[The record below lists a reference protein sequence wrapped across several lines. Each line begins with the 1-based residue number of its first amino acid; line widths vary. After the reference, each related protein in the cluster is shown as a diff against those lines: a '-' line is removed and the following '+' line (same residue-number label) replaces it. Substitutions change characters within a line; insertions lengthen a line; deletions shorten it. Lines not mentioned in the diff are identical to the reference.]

1 MKRIAKLILSAA
13 VLALASVNSSTAMSD
28 IATFAG
34 PALPTT
40 GTRATTQT
48 IGVPEGLAADGA
60 GGFYVSSSTQ
70 NRIYHVDA
78 GGALTVIAGNG
89 SSGSGG
95 DGGPAIS
102 AQFNYIHGLA
112 TDRAGNLYVAD
123 TSNSRIRKISP
134 AGIVTTFAGTG
145 SWGDAGDG
153 GPAASAQLAGPRGI
167 EVDESGNVLIADSG
181 NNRIRKVSLSGI
193 ITTVAGNGKAGLAGD
208 GGAATGA
215 QLNYPVGVALDASGN
230 IFIVDRSNNRIR
242 KVSAAGIITTLTG
255 GASGFSGDGGPATS
269 ARISDPRGIAADAN
283 GNVFV
288 SDSGNN
294 RIRMITA
301 AGNIVTIAGGSPGFS
316 GDGGPASSAQLA
328 LPIDLATDGLGN
340 LFIAE
345 RGNYRV
351 RRINA
356 GGIIESVAGTSDD
369 GGSALAAQL
378 DFPNAIAT
386 DASGNLYIADT
397 DIQRIRKVT
406 PAGVITS
413 VAGSGAAGFGGDGGP
428 ALSAQLNYPA
438 GVAADAAGN
447 IFIADTRNH
456 RVRRVTPAGTIAT
469 VAGTGSGGFSG
480 DGGRAS
486 AAQLNGPRGVFV
498 DAAGNLFIA
507 DTDNQRIRKVT
518 PAGTISTVAGA
529 GTAGFSGD
537 GGAALVAQLRNPVS
551 VAVDRSGTLYISDS
565 DNNRIR
571 KVSADG
577 LIHTA
582 VGNGTAGFS
591 GDKGPAASAELTYP
605 NQIAVD
611 GLGNLFIAD
620 TGNGRIRQVTAD
632 GIIQSLAGN
641 GQYGFSGDNGPATS
655 AVLALPYGVA
665 LDGLNTLLIGDTFNN
680 RVRRLNLTISAI
692 AVANSSGI
700 SLASAGTGSSIQV
713 GYARVQPAAGSAAP
727 AALAIY
733 GFHRDGFL
741 ISETGVPATAPITAG
756 RIYAEVNSPV
766 NTGVAIANPNGQT
779 ATINFYFTDQ
789 AGNDLGRGIT
799 TLGPNQQIAR
809 FLDEAPFK
817 TFDGAAFQGTFSFT
831 SDIAVGLIAIRG
843 VLNERQDFLMST
855 LPVIDSN
862 AAPGSSAVLSHFVDG
877 DGWTSQILLVNPTDA
892 PLNGTLEFRDDN
904 GNPTNVAIGVDTNS
918 VFAYSVQPR
927 SSQKIATAGTSGT
940 NTTGAARIVA
950 APGQPVPVPLI
961 IFSYKSGAITAADA
975 GVPSVGGTR
984 FRTYGEAS
992 GTNGTAGSIQSGIAV
1007 GNTSPSATSVTFEV
1021 TNLDGSATGLPA
1033 PVTVQVPGFGHLSR
1047 FLAELFPGLPGPFR
1061 GVLRVSAVSEI
1072 SVVGLRIRYNE
1083 RSEFLITTTPAVSER
1098 TPQSGTELLLPQFAD
1113 GGGFTTQ
1120 FVLFGGSD
1128 EASAGTLSLFRN
1140 SGEPWMPAMR

>member
-1 MKRIAKLILSAA
+1 MNRIANLLLSSAA
-13 VLALASVNSSTAMSD
+13 IALMSVHASAAMSD
-28 IATFAG
+28 ITTFAG
-34 PALPTT
+34 PTLPTS
-40 GTRATTQT
+40 GSMATTQT

-70 NRIYHVDA
+70 NRIYHVDSA
-78 GGALTVIAGNG
+78 GTLTVIAGNG
-89 SSGSGG
+89 SSGFSG

-112 TDRAGNLYVAD
+112 ADRAGNLFVAD
-123 TSNSRIRKISP
+123 TNNSRIRKISP

-145 SWGDAGDG
+145 AWGDTGDG
-153 GPAASAQLAGPRGI
+153 GPAASAQLANPRGI

-193 ITTVAGNGKAGLAGD
+193 ITTVAGNGKAGFAGD
-208 GGAATGA
+208 GGPATAA

-242 KVSAAGIITTLTG
+242 RVNGAGIITTLTG
-255 GASGFSGDGGPATS
+255 GIPGFSGDGGPASS
-269 ARISDPRGIAADAN
+269 ARISDPRGVALDAN

-294 RIRMITA
+294 RIRMITP
-301 AGNIVTIAGGSPGFS
+301 AGGIVTIAGGSPGFS
-316 GDGGPASSAQLA
+316 GDGGPASAAQLA

-351 RRINA
+351 RRINGA
-356 GGIIESVAGTSDD
+356 GIIESVAGTSDD

-378 DFPNAIAT
+378 AFPNAIAV

-397 DIQRIRKVT
+397 DLQRIRRIT
-406 PAGVITS
+406 PDGVISS

-438 GVAADAAGN
+438 GVTADAAGN

-456 RVRRVTPAGTIAT
+456 RVRKVTPGGAITT

-498 DAAGNLFIA
+498 DAAGNLYIA

-518 PAGTISTVAGA
+518 TAGTITTVAGTGA
-529 GTAGFSGD
+529 AGFSGD
-537 GGAALVAQLRNPVS
+537 GAPAVAAQLRNPVS
-551 VAVDRSGTLYISDS
+551 VAADRSGTLYISDS

-571 KVSADG
+571 KVTADG

-582 VGNGTAGFS
+582 AGNGAAGFA
-591 GDKGPAASAELTYP
+591 GDRGPASSAQVTYP

-620 TGNGRIRQVTAD
+620 TGNGRIREVTPD

-641 GQYGFSGDNGPATS
+641 GQYGFSGDNGPAAS

-665 LDGLNTLLIGDTFNN
+665 IDGLNTLFIGDTFNN
-680 RVRRLNLTISAI
+680 RVRRLALSISSI
-692 AVANSSGI
+692 TVANSSGV
-700 SLASAGTGSSIQV
+700 SLTSAGAGPSIQV
-713 GYARVQPAAGSAAP
+713 GYARVQPTPGSMTPAG
-727 AALAIY
+727 LAIY

-741 ISETGVPATAPITAG
+741 VSETGVPATAPITAG
-756 RIYAEVNSPV
+756 RIYAEVNPPV
-766 NTGVAIANPNGQT
+766 DTGLAIANPNGQT
-779 ATINFYFTDQ
+779 ATINFFFTDL
-789 AGNDLGRGIT
+789 AGNDIGRGIM

-817 TFDGAAFQGTFSFT
+817 TFDGPGFQGTFSFT
-831 SDIAVGLIAIRG
+831 SDMPVGVVAIRG

-855 LPVIDSN
+855 LPVIDAN
-862 AAPGSSAVLSHFVDG
+862 VALGSSAVLSHFVDG
-877 DGWTSQILLVNPTDA
+877 RGWSSQILLVNPTDS
-892 PLNGTLEFRDDN
+892 PQNGTLEFRDDN
-904 GNPTNVAIGVDTNS
+904 GNLTSVTIGAETSS
-918 VFAYSVQPR
+918 VFPYSVQPR
-927 SSQKIATAGTSGT
+927 SSQKVATAGTSDP
-940 NTTGAARIVA
+940 NLTGSARIIA
-950 APGQPVPVPLI
+950 TAGDLAPVPLV
-961 IFSYKSGAITAADA
+961 IFSYKPGEITAADA

-984 FRTYGEAS
+984 FRLYGEAT
-992 GTNGTAGSIQSGIAV
+992 GTNGTPGSIQSGIAV
-1007 GNTSPSATSVTFEV
+1007 GNTSPAATAVTFEV
-1021 TNLDGSATGLPA
+1021 TNLDGSTTGLPA
-1033 PVTVQVPGFGHLSR
+1033 PVTVQVAGFGHLSR
-1047 FLAELFPGLPGPFR
+1047 FLGELFPGLPGAFR
-1061 GVLRVSAVSEI
+1061 GVLRVSSVSEI

-1083 RSEFLITTTPAVSER
+1083 RSEFLITTTPALSER

-1128 EASAGTLSLFRN
+1128 EAAAGTLLLFRN
-1140 SGEPWMPAMR
+1140 SGDSWMPALR